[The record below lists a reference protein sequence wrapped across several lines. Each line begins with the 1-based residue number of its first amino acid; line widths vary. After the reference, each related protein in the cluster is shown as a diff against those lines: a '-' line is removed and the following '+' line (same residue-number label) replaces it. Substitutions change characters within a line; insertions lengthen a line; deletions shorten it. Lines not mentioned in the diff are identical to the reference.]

1 MIRRSRQSVS
11 VAWTG
16 SMLRGRS
23 DAIESLVSA
32 AIGPLRPLAI
42 ESTENGI
49 TLVSAVRLLVCQ
61 SLGLKE
67 ENRQLDFAC
76 SLPLEILRFN
86 LGISTINKSVFNT
99 SDDSLILFAQKQR
112 INITFY

>member
-1 MIRRSRQSVS
+1 MIRRSLESVS

-49 TLVSAVRLLVCQ
+49 TLVSAVRLLVLE

-67 ENRQLDFAC
+67 ENRQLNFAC
-76 SLPLEILRFN
+76 SLPLEILCFN
-86 LGISTINKSVFNT
+86 QRVLWYFDNK
-99 SDDSLILFAQKQR
+99 
-112 INITFY
+112 

>member
-1 MIRRSRQSVS
+1 MIARSRRSVS

-23 DAIESLVSA
+23 DAIEYLISA

-49 TLVSAVRLLVCQ
+49 TLVSTIRLLVYQ

-67 ENRQLDFAC
+67 ENM
-76 SLPLEILRFN
+76 
-86 LGISTINKSVFNT
+86 
-99 SDDSLILFAQKQR
+99 
-112 INITFY
+112 